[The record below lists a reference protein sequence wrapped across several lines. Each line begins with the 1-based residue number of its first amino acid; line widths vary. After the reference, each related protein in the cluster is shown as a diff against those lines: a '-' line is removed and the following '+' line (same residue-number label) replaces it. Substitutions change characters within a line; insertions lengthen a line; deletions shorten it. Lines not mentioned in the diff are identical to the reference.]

1 MSRNLLTIF
10 LVLFVPGFLVAKNR
24 ESLTNGIKTP
34 MFHAPDDASNLG
46 KNNFQNRLNSGLPY
60 SEHVGFSINPHASNF
75 STKGGLSKS
84 DRFGLEKGPWRRW
97 PANDSKNIICGRV
110 SSVFGYLGVSYERL
124 LIPNLGLEAT
134 IGLVGA
140 SVGANVYF
148 PAIEPGKLAFRTGLT
163 YGQTTSLEAIVW
175 ADGPSSTFYIPIG
188 MNLLTRNDFFL
199 SVDAG
204 PQFLHLEDD
213 YMFGFSV
220 KIGRAF

>member
-1 MSRNLLTIF
+1 MSKIRLTIF
-10 LVLFVPGFLVAKNR
+10 ITLFVPGFLVAKNR
-24 ESLTNGIKTP
+24 ESLTNRIKTP
-34 MFHAPDDASNLG
+34 MFHDPEYASNFG
-46 KNNFQNRLNSGLPY
+46 KNNFQYCHNSGLPN
-60 SEHVGFSINPHASNF
+60 SEHVGFSTNPHASNF
-75 STKGGLSKS
+75 STKGGLSNS
-84 DRFGLEKGPWRRW
+84 NRFGLEKGPWRRG

-124 LIPNLGLEAT
+124 LSPNLGLEAT
-134 IGLVGA
+134 VGLVGA

-148 PAIEPGKLAFRTGLT
+148 PAIEPGKLTFRTGLT

>member
-10 LVLFVPGFLVAKNR
+10 LVLFVPGFLIAKNR
-24 ESLTNGIKTP
+24 ESLTNGFKAP
-34 MFHAPDDASNLG
+34 MFHAPEDASNFG
-46 KNNFQNRLNSGLPY
+46 KNNFQNRLNSDIPY
-60 SEHVGFSINPHASNF
+60 SEHLGFSTNSDACHFSSRRCLSN
-75 STKGGLSKS
+75 S
-84 DRFGLEKGPWRRW
+84 DRFGLEKGPWRRG

-124 LIPNLGLEAT
+124 FSPNLGLEAT

-163 YGQTTSLEAIVW
+163 YGQTTSLEAIIWV
-175 ADGPSSTFYIPIG
+175 DGPSSTFYIPIG